1 MGNSTVNDPHANQSS
16 ILIVIAAYNEGN
28 RIDQTL
34 RSLAGYQTVVVDD
47 GSSDDTFRVARGHA
61 TWVLRHPINCGQGA
75 ALQTGI
81 DFAVSKGATAIVTF
95 DADGQHDPADLPTML
110 QPILS
115 GECDVVL
122 GSRFLGNTVDMPPVR
137 RVMLGL
143 ATWFTRRTSG
153 LSVTDTHNG
162 FRVFSRYAASRL
174 RIRQPRMAHASEI
187 LDQIGA
193 LKLRYVERPV
203 TIRYTAETLAK
214 GQKTSDAVKVSGQL
228 LAGRIWK

>member
-1 MGNSTVNDPHANQSS
+1 MSDHCINQGPT
-16 ILIVIAAYNEGN
+16 LIVIAAYNEGK

-47 GSSDDTFRVARGHA
+47 GSSDDTFQVACQHA

-81 DFAVSKGATAIVTF
+81 DFAVSQGATAIVTF
-95 DADGQHDPADLPTML
+95 DADGQHDPADLPAML
-110 QPILS
+110 QPILDD
-115 GECDVVL
+115 ECDVVL
-122 GSRFLGNTVDMPPVR
+122 GSRFMGNTVDMPLLR
-137 RVMLGL
+137 RMILKL
-143 ATWFTRRTSG
+143 ATWFTRLSSG

-162 FRVFSRYAASRL
+162 FRVFSFHAANSL

-193 LKLRYVERPV
+193 KKLRYVERPV

-214 GQKTSDAVKVSGQL
+214 GQSTSDAVRVSGQL